1 MHVQRVDF
9 NEFQVLC
16 DYLLVQILSEDISK
30 DL

>member
-1 MHVQRVDF
+1 MDVLRVDF

-16 DYLLVQILSEDISK
+16 GYPSVQILSEDISK